1 LAAHSCIDGPVD
13 PVAGHDA
20 PAGTPR
26 MANQPA
32 ALNSLLAI
40 LAEKAQAAER
50 KSLPAVPVLRA
61 ERKLP
66 AMPLPAAELKL
77 LVATHAE
84 LRFTFALQ
92 FLTSSR
98 A

>member
-1 LAAHSCIDGPVD
+1 MAAISCIDCWVET
-13 PVAGHDA
+13 VAGLEV
-20 PAGTPR
+20 PAVTPR
-26 MANQPA
+26 FAIQPA
-32 ALNSLLAI
+32 ALKSLLAI

-61 ERKLP
+61 ERKLL